1 MARVLAA
8 AALALAF
15 FAGPAL
21 AAEGAA
27 LPSQSWSFQGMF
39 GTYDRAALRRG
50 FQVYS
55 EVCASCHS
63 LSLVSY
69 RHLMSVGYSE
79 DEVKAI
85 AAEIEVEDGPNE
97 DGEMFTRPGKPSD
110 RFASPFANEMAA
122 RASNNGAFPP
132 DLSLMT
138 KARKRGPD
146 YLHGLLVGYHE
157 EVPED
162 FQATWKAEH
171 EGEEFVLMDGM
182 SFNTYFPGHQI
193 AMAPPLDDEAVEYAD
208 GTEPTLD
215 RHARDVVTFL
225 AWAAQPELEERKR
238 LGVKVL
244 LFLVVLTA
252 MLYALKRQIW
262 SDLH

>member
-1 MARVLAA
+1 MARILA
-8 AALALAF
+8 AALALACL
-15 FAGPAL
+15 AGAARAAEAPAL
-21 AAEGAA
+21 PG
-27 LPSQSWSFQGMF
+27 QSWSFQGVF
-39 GTYDRAALRRG
+39 GTFDRAAIKRG

-63 LSLVSY
+63 LRLVSY
-69 RHLMSVGYSE
+69 RHLGSVGFGE

-85 AAEIEVEDGPNE
+85 AAEIEVEDGPNDE
-97 DGEMFTRPGKPSD
+97 GDMFTRPGKPSD
-110 RFASPFANEMAA
+110 RFASPFANEQAA
-122 RASNNGAFPP
+122 RAANNGAFPP
-132 DLSLMT
+132 DLSLIT

-146 YLHGLLVGYHE
+146 YLHALLTGYAE
-157 EVPED
+157 EAPEGV
-162 FQATWKAEH
+162 EVM
-171 EGEEFVLMDGM
+171 EGMNY
-182 SFNTYFPGHQI
+182 NTYFPGFQI

-208 GTEPTLD
+208 GTEATLD
-215 RHARDVVTFL
+215 RHSRDVVTFL

-244 LFLVVLTA
+244 LFLIVLTA